1 MAKLFP
7 LVPTAAVTR
16 AVESAV
22 RPDRSGLVAPTTT
35 SYWHPRY
42 RRKGTRDR
50 LMPSANCLDGAAVRR
65 SFWGLP

>member
-7 LVPTAAVTR
+7 LVPTAAVTGSI
-16 AVESAV
+16 ESAV
-22 RPDRSGLVAPTTT
+22 RPDRSGLVEPATA

-42 RRKGTRDR
+42 RRKGTRGR
-50 LMPSANCLDGAAVRR
+50 LMPSANCLDGGAVRC